1 MLPFA
6 VVTALDEAVSRAQ
19 QYLLA
24 RQAPDGHWIGELE
37 ADRALTAEALLLR
50 HLIDRVDRGVETRAV
65 RYLLRRQ
72 NEDGGWSLFE
82 RGASD
87 LSATIKIYFA
97 MKMAGVGVDE
107 PPMARARERILSMGG
122 PARANVFTKI
132 QLALFGE
139 YDWNGVP
146 TMPVEIMLLPP
157 PFFLFNIYE
166 VSYWSRCVIV
176 PLLIIMDRKPI
187 RWLPPHLTLDELWP
201 VSREQTS
208 LRFPRVPEPF
218 SWRGLFWKS
227 FFIAVDDGLK
237 IWERFSPRPLRKRAC
252 RGAGV
257 SPRTTSTRG
266 ARCSPSSRRTP
277 RRGSRSTQ
285 EARSTRAS
293 SSARSI
299 STSS

>member
-107 PPMARARERILSMGG
+107 PPMARARERILAMGG

-187 RWLPPHLTLDELWP
+187 KWLPPHLTLDELWP
-201 VSREQTS
+201 VSRESTGPRGWARLKSAKDTIEAGSGSSFLPVSSPTS
-208 LRFPRVPEPF
+208 ASPVICCHQD
-218 SWRGLFWKS
+218 SVWRS
-227 FFIAVDDGLK
+227 H
-237 IWERFSPRPLRKRAC
+237 
-252 RGAGV
+252 
-257 SPRTTSTRG
+257 STR
-266 ARCSPSSRRTP
+266 SL
-277 RRGSRSTQ
+277 
-285 EARSTRAS
+285 
-293 SSARSI
+293 
-299 STSS
+299 